1 MSDHL
6 RQNENNENQT
16 PVDIKERQH
25 GRHEAAPVD
34 DHQKGC
40 KKIGKSQRKN
50 RRKKRIVTSLIV
62 VCSVL
67 LVLLFAALQLTRGM
81 RASVS
86 ALKTDAKTVISA
98 VKAENA
104 DQAETALQRM
114 AKHTEE
120 LQSSLDTPLW
130 RLMRKIPGL
139 RREAVSARRLA
150 ELTEQ
155 VNTRLLQP
163 YMPLMREYPISSLKT
178 EDGGTNAAMLRAYL
192 DFLQAHMTDI
202 REMHG
207 QLEKINFGLLG
218 HVGKLGATLDS
229 AKTLL
234 GDVIEAEDYFSL
246 ARTFLGDGEDRL
258 YVFAAQNSSEIR
270 ASGGFPGSVGTIHIQ
285 NDVLR
290 LGDFMPVNQV
300 LQFHGSWEA
309 QITGTENVI
318 FAGWL
323 NEPRD
328 ADYCPDFER
337 VAQIWAIAYKDK
349 NGERVDGVLSST
361 PVIIQR
367 LLSILGE
374 IELSD
379 GTVLNGENATKALE
393 YDMYYRYFPAGSDRH
408 EGNRM
413 TDALFAETA
422 EKTMEKLNGI
432 KDPKHAGALL
442 RLLRDGAADR
452 TLMLWFTDEQEQE
465 LVRALGLDC
474 GLNREPDKPEA
485 GIYFSLSNPG
495 RMGWFLD
502 MDAEKQLLET
512 REDGSRVY
520 EITLRMANVITT
532 EELNA
537 GSSYITGVQIRGC
550 VGGFL
555 HLFAPAGGTISDIE
569 CSDTNVRFE
578 RQNYHELELQYYLGI
593 RLYQDDVL
601 TFRYTVTTA
610 PGEQEDLRFSM
621 TPTLQNYRN
630 VE

>member
-1 MSDHL
+1 MSDQEKRDTL
-6 RQNENNENQT
+6 DE
-16 PVDIKERQH
+16 IKLLTDKQAPHH
-25 GRHEAAPVD
+25 GRHETPSMGD
-34 DHQKGC
+34 EEKGRGKTGG
-40 KKIGKSQRKN
+40 KKKN
-50 RRKKRIVTSLIV
+50 KKRGKCTRAVLIA
-62 VCSVL
+62 VCVL
-67 LVLLFAALQLTRGM
+67 ILAFLFGGLQLTRGM

-270 ASGGFPGSVGTIHIQ
+270 ASGGFPGSVGTIRIQ

-578 RQNYHELELQYYLGI
+578 RQNYHELELQYHLGI